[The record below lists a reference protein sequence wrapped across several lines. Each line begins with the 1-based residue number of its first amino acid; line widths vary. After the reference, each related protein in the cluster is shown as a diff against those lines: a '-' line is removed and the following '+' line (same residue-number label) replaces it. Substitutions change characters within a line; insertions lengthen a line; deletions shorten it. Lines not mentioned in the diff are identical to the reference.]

1 MSPNLLYIIGTL
13 IVLAIVLKSVISA
26 SVWLSIPSAWYLTLE
41 QDTRIAITVIILAG
55 VYSQLVIL
63 WKWSDDR
70 NRSGKRVS

>member
-26 SVWLSIPSAWYLTLE
+26 SVWLAIPTAWYATLE
-41 QDTRIAITVIILAG
+41 YDTRIAIAFIILAG

-70 NRSGKRVS
+70 NSKRVS